1 MKAMDCDGDERV
13 SLAEFRKWWESKGGM
28 EYGADP
34 AMWSAGA
41 ADEWLKSSAAA
52 VEETEG
58 EEVEQPEGQAVA
70 TPRGSALVN

>member
-13 SLAEFRKWWESKGGM
+13 SLAGFRKWWEFKGGM

-41 ADEWLKSSAAA
+41 AEEWLKSSAAA
-52 VEETEG
+52 VEEVG
-58 EEVEQPEGQAVA
+58 RSEGQAVA
-70 TPRGSALVN
+70 TPRGSAHVN

>member
-13 SLAEFRKWWESKGGM
+13 SLVEFRKWWESKGGM

-41 ADEWLKSSAAA
+41 AEEWLESDAAMVEAAA
-52 VEETEG
+52 SKP
-58 EEVEQPEGQAVA
+58 QRVA
-70 TPRGSALVN
+70 YTTKVVLR

>member
-1 MKAMDCDGDERV
+1 MKAMDCDGDELV

-28 EYGADP
+28 EYGAEP

-41 ADEWLKSSAAA
+41 AEEWLKSDAAA
-52 VEETEG
+52 VEEKEK
-58 EEVEQPEGQAVA
+58 EEVGRSEGQAVA